1 MFSEHLLCGS
11 TGESK
16 SPLTLR
22 AYVVVQTQEECK
34 TANNT
39 HDENIVTIEVMVT
52 ILSAEEVAYTFL
64 CLSMQQA
71 FKHEF
76 SKRIFWLKVWKCL
89 QPPGG
94 NYIIDIFIIS
104 SLSLVL
110 T

>member
-22 AYVVVQTQEECK
+22 AYVVVQTREECK
-34 TANNT
+34 TASNT

-76 SKRIFWLKVWKCL
+76 SKRIF
-89 QPPGG
+89 
-94 NYIIDIFIIS
+94 
-104 SLSLVL
+104 
-110 T
+110 